1 MWYDHETTKA
11 WHQHIQLQLDIGLSD
26 QQTTDGEVK
35 QPLLHC
41 TSSKHWCA
49 TTVCCLALY
58 FTPVVLNWSGLGTH
72 IFHGHY
78 VSTHFYLNQAN
89 LCHQTFFQC
98 AYLLYH

>member
-11 WHQHIQLQLDIGLSD
+11 WHQHIQLQLDIGLSY
-26 QQTTDGEVK
+26 QHTTDA
-35 QPLLHC
+35 
-41 TSSKHWCA
+41 KHWCA
-49 TTVCCLALY
+49 TRVCCLALY